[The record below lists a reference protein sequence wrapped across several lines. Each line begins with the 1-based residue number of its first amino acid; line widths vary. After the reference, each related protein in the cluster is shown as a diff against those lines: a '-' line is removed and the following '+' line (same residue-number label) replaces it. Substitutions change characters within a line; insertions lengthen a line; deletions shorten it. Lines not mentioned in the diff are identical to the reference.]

1 MCGWMDGAHGFTDT
15 HLPQPRV
22 LAYSRRC
29 IPLGWPMITLLLLLL
44 STKRLLALLGL
55 PFSLVG
61 NVGLDLLSNY
71 HYEVFR
77 FAVVVIIASLFI
89 FAITRSSSFSR
100 VIRFLFLTTSAI
112 N

>member
-1 MCGWMDGAHGFTDT
+1 MVWRGFTDT
-15 HLPQPRV
+15 HLS
-22 LAYSRRC
+22 LASRRC
-29 IPLGWPMITLLLLLL
+29 IPLGSAAITLLLLLL

-77 FAVVVIIASLFI
+77 FAVVVIIASSFVL
-89 FAITRSSSFSR
+89 RSCPFLGLLGFSS
-100 VIRFLFLTTSAI
+100 
-112 N
+112 